1 MPRNYVSI
9 LQVYGFWVNRM
20 QGTIS
25 KHTSREVRTCIEI
38 ALKCV
43 ESSQVKR
50 PTINQIIQRLNKIDI
65 VECSS
70 IGELCRTREFA
81 FEFLECITNDFSDQ
95 NKVGSGGY
103 GDIYKV
109 WYYFIF

>member
-9 LQVYGFWVNRM
+9 LQVYEFWVNRM
-20 QGTIS
+20 QGPIS

-43 ESSQVKR
+43 EFSREKR
-50 PTINQIIQRLNKIDI
+50 PTIKEIIQKLNKIDI

-70 IGELCRTREFA
+70 IRQLYETEEFS
-81 FEFLECITNDFSDQ
+81 FEFLEKITNKFSEQ
-95 NKVGSGGY
+95 NIVGRGGY
-103 GDIYKV
+103 GIIYKV
-109 WYYFIF
+109 CYYFIL